1 MKNKAQ
7 KIQTCFSFKTLRL
20 KGKFH
25 FLLLTFFILFQ
36 TVINAQQNFP
46 LNREWG
52 LVFEKNNAFIP
63 QKISKDSSSNNTL
76 PNYTCFKPYIVS
88 PEHQIVDKSKSWGYR
103 KYRKESLFIVNDTAD
118 KFYLTFDPL
127 FNFEGGIDVADSSG
141 EKLIKNTRGF
151 LVRGNIGSK
160 FAFESSFYETQATYA
175 QYIDDYIASTGS
187 VNLGYGIVPGQGR
200 PKVFRD
206 NGYDYS
212 MASGYVSYTPSSF
225 INIQLGHGKHFIGDG
240 YRSLLLSDNS
250 YNYPYARIT
259 TSFKNFQYTN
269 LYTSFMNMKDGGRTP
284 VNIERLFQKKVGSFQ
299 MLTATLFRR
308 LSLGIFQGMIWE
320 SADTTNRQHVNF
332 NTFDPL
338 IGVNTAVYGLRN
350 KNNIVLGSTFKL
362 KITSTISI
370 FGQYML
376 DDIAAKYNRTAVGN
390 KSGYQIGV
398 KYFDAFKV
406 KNLHLQAELNSVR
419 PFAYSTNN
427 PSQSYTHFGQALAHP
442 LGANFKEVVGFINYR
457 IKRFFVELKLNYA
470 VKGADS
476 SKFNY
481 GGNVF
486 KSDNLFP
493 ATQNIGSITLTQ
505 GVKNTIMYQDFHMG
519 VLVNPSTNF
528 NVIFGISNRIFKSEG
543 TINKTQ
549 YIYIGIR
556 TSLSNFYYDF

>member
-1 MKNKAQ
+1 VINTTQ
-7 KIQTCFSFKTLRL
+7 KIQVCFLPIEFTL
-20 KGKFH
+20 KSKFQ
-25 FLLLTFFILFQ
+25 FLVLTFFVLLQ
-36 TVINAQQNFP
+36 TVIIAQQNYP

-52 LVFEKNNAFIP
+52 LTFDKNNAFIP
-63 QKISKDSSSNNTL
+63 QKTSKDSSLSNIH
-76 PNYTCFKPYIVS
+76 PNYTCFKPFIVS
-88 PEHQIVDKSKSWGYR
+88 LEHQVIDKSKSWGYR

-118 KFYLTFDPL
+118 KLYLTFDPL
-127 FNFEGGIDVADSSG
+127 FNFEGGMDFADSSG

-160 FAFESSFYETQATYA
+160 FVFESSFYETQATYA

-187 VNLGYGIVPGQGR
+187 VNLGYAIVPGQGR
-200 PKVFRD
+200 PKDFRD

-212 MASGYVSYTPSSF
+212 MASGYISYTPSSF

-259 TSFKNFQYTN
+259 TSFRNFQYTN

-284 VNIERLFQKKVGSFQ
+284 VNIERMFQKKVGSFQ
-299 MLTATLFRR
+299 MLTATFFRR

-332 NTFDPL
+332 NTFDPI
-338 IGVNTAVYGLRN
+338 IGVNTAVYGLSN
-350 KNNIVLGSTFKL
+350 KNNIILGSTFKL
-362 KITSTISI
+362 KITNTISV
-370 FGQYML
+370 FGQYLL
-376 DDIAAKYNRTAVGN
+376 DDIPAKYNKIAVGN

-406 KNLHLQAELNSVR
+406 KNLHLQAEFNSVR
-419 PFAYSTNN
+419 PYTYTSNN

-470 VKGADS
+470 VKGTDS
-476 SKFNY
+476 SSFNY
-481 GGNVF
+481 GGNIFKPDNVF
-486 KSDNLFP
+486 SS
-493 ATQNIGSITLTQ
+493 TQNIGSNTLTQ

-519 VLVNPSTNF
+519 LLLNPSTNF
-528 NVIFGISNRIFKSEG
+528 NVILGISNRIL
-543 TINKTQ
+543 KTDNTRNNMQ
-549 YIYIGIR
+549 YVYIGIR

>member
-1 MKNKAQ
+1 VINKTK
-7 KIQTCFSFKTLRL
+7 KIQACFVPVEFTL
-20 KGKFH
+20 KSKFQ
-25 FLLLTFFILFQ
+25 FLVLTFFVLLQ
-36 TVINAQQNFP
+36 TVIIAQQNYP

-52 LVFEKNNAFIP
+52 LTFDKSNAVIP

-76 PNYTCFKPYIVS
+76 LNYTCFKPFIVS
-88 PEHQIVDKSKSWGYR
+88 PEHQVIDKSKSWGYR

-127 FNFEGGIDVADSSG
+127 FNFEGGMDVADSSG
-141 EKLIKNTRGF
+141 EKLYKNTRGF
-151 LVRGNIGSK
+151 LVRGNIGTK
-160 FAFESSFYETQATYA
+160 FAFESTFYETQATYA

-187 VNLGYGIVPGQGR
+187 VNLGYAIVPGQGR
-200 PKVFRD
+200 PKDFRD

-212 MASGYVSYTPSSF
+212 MASGYVSYTPCSI

-250 YNYPYARIT
+250 YNYPYARVT
-259 TSFKNFQYTN
+259 TSFRNLQYTN

-284 VNIERLFQKKVGSFQ
+284 VNIERMFQKKVGSFQ
-299 MLTATLFRR
+299 MLTANLFCR
-308 LSLGIFQGMIWE
+308 LSLGIFQGMIFE

-332 NTFDPL
+332 NAFDPI
-338 IGVNTAVYGLRN
+338 IGVNTAVYGLHN

-362 KITSTISI
+362 KITNTISV

-376 DDIAAKYNRTAVGN
+376 DDIATKSNKTSLGN

-406 KNLHLQAELNSVR
+406 KNLHLQAEFSSVR
-419 PFAYSTNN
+419 PYAYSANI

-457 IKRFFVELKLNYA
+457 VKRFFVELKLNYA
-470 VKGADS
+470 VKGSDS
-476 SKFNY
+476 SKYNY
-481 GGNVF
+481 GGNVL
-486 KSDNLFP
+486 KPDNVFP
-493 ATQNIGSITLTQ
+493 ATQNTGSITLIQ
-505 GVKNTIMYQDFHMG
+505 GVNNTIMYQDFHMG
-519 VLVNPSTNF
+519 LLVNPSTNF
-528 NVIFGISNRIFKSEG
+528 NVIFGITNRILK
-543 TINKTQ
+543 TDNTKNNTQ
-549 YIYIGIR
+549 YVYIGIR